1 MQPITYILKQGRRK
15 LFSGEGEGGGG
26 QSKNVAH
33 RGSPTTKTKKKY
45 KLKHLKAVPQ
55 KTKPEP
61 KYKWFKISHS
71 EFF

>member
-15 LFSGEGEGGGG
+15 LFYGGGR

-55 KTKPEP
+55 KAKPEP